1 MLKRTA
7 HLCWTGLF
15 GGCFSVCVFLEKI
28 IIFNNVVR
36 KVNHDLERTS
46 SLIHFEQIYIG
57 VFLARNAVS
66 SMDLK
71 SIKERNHAL

>member
-7 HLCWTGLF
+7 HLWTGLF

-36 KVNHDLERTS
+36 KVNQHLERTS
-46 SLIHFEQIYIG
+46 SLIHFEQIYSG
-57 VFLARNAVS
+57 VFLVRNGVTS
-66 SMDLK
+66 IDLK
-71 SIKERNHAL
+71 SIKERNPAH